1 MHRRLDSPEFHVA
14 RLGEALSNA
23 VRVFKLVWD
32 TSPKLTSLM
41 SVLTGVSALVPAATA
56 WISKLIFDDV
66 GEAITSGV
74 DTVDIRGIITLMLAF
89 LGITAGGFLL
99 RNAQAATRSI
109 LGDLFTNRT
118 NLMLLNKSESLDIS
132 YFENAAF
139 YDRLENAQREARDG
153 PMQIV
158 SESFG
163 IIQNSITLISMIGLL
178 LRFQWWVFL
187 VVLITTLPA
196 LVIEVRYSRERF
208 RLQTWRSPTVRRLGY
223 FRWLITND
231 DYIKELRIF
240 DLGRYLINLYRRTF
254 DRFFREN
261 SSLTLRSN
269 TAGFALQALG
279 AAGSAAI
286 LGFITFQAMLR
297 RVTLGDLALYFQAYQ
312 QTVNSTTQLLQG
324 ITSIYE
330 RGLFVNNFF
339 EFLEFEP
346 LIPAE
351 SGGIEVPDPIREGIE
366 FEDVH
371 FTYPGTDK
379 PVLQGVSFRI
389 SPGESAAFV
398 GSNGAGKTTVI
409 KLLCRF
415 YEPNSGT
422 IRIDGIDIREF
433 DTASLRRQIGVIFQ
447 DYGRYQE
454 TAYTNIGYG
463 SLDDIGDKE
472 RVREASR
479 KSGAHR
485 VIEDLPDGYQTQL
498 GRWFRDGVNISIGEW
513 QKIALA
519 RGFMREAQ
527 LLILDEPTSSL
538 DVQSEH
544 EVFERFRDLTTDKMA
559 ILISHRFTTVRMAD
573 NIIVIDDGKIIEQGT
588 HEALLELG
596 GRYSVLFNMQ
606 AQAYR

>member
-1 MHRRLDSPEFHVA
+1 LETPEFHVA
-14 RLGEALSNA
+14 KLGEAFKNA
-23 VRVFKLVWD
+23 IRVFKLVWE
-32 TSPKLTSLM
+32 TSPALTTLM
-41 SVLTGVSALVPAATA
+41 TALTVASALVPAATA

-66 GEAITSGV
+66 GEAVASGV
-74 DTVDIRGIITLMLAF
+74 DTVDIRGIVILMLAF
-89 LGITAGGFLL
+89 FGIAASGFLL

-118 NLMLLNKSESLDIS
+118 NIMILDKSEMLDIS

-163 IIQNSITLISMIGLL
+163 IVQNSITLISMIGLL
-178 LRFQWWVFL
+178 LRFQWWVFV

-196 LVIEVRYSRERF
+196 LLVEVRYSRERF
-208 RLQTWRSPTVRRLGY
+208 RLQTWRSPAVRRLGY

-240 DLGRYLINLYRRTF
+240 NLGRYLIDLYRKTF

-261 SSLTLRSN
+261 TNLTIRSN
-269 TAGFALQALG
+269 AAGFALQVLG

-286 LGFITFQAMLR
+286 FGFIMFQAMLR

-346 LIPAE
+346 LIPAATD
-351 SGGIEVPDPIREGIE
+351 GGEVPDPIVQGIA

-371 FTYPGTDK
+371 FTYPGTDT
-379 PVLQGVSFRI
+379 PVLRGVSFEI
-389 SPGESAAFV
+389 APGDSAAFV
-398 GSNGAGKTTVI
+398 GSNGAGKTTIV

-415 YEPNSGT
+415 YEPDAGA
-422 IRIDGIDIREF
+422 IKIDGIDIRKF

-454 TAYTNIGYG
+454 TAYTNVAYG

-472 RVREASR
+472 RVLTASR
-479 KSGAHR
+479 KSGAHG
-485 VIEDLPDGYQTQL
+485 VIEDLPDGYETQL
-498 GRWFRDGVNISIGEW
+498 GRWFKDGVNISIGQW

-527 LLILDEPTSSL
+527 MLILDEPTSSL

-544 EVFERFRDLTTDKMA
+544 EIFESFRDLTAGKMA
-559 ILISHRFTTVRMAD
+559 VLISHRFTTVRMAS
-573 NIIVIDDGKIIEQGT
+573 NIIVIDDGKVIEQGT
-588 HEALLELG
+588 HEALMELG

-606 AQAYR
+606 AEAYR